1 LRGRWDPYE
10 VCVYKPPGN
19 LKEHWSK
26 MKNYATEK
34 SISSKKEAV
43 SILRRRIISSKSAQS
58 RYLIGNSI
66 ITVNSCFD
74 GTKTMGDALF
84 DIAMY
89 RMERK
94 QTAQTG
100 LRVS

>member
-1 LRGRWDPYE
+1 
-10 VCVYKPPGN
+10 
-19 LKEHWSK
+19 
-26 MKNYATEK
+26 MKNYTTALK

-43 SILRRRIISSKSAQS
+43 SILERRILSAKSVQS
-58 RYLIGNSI
+58 RYLIGNRI

-74 GTKTMGDALF
+74 GTKSMGDALF
-84 DIAMY
+84 EIARY